1 MATPEPESS
10 ASLSSSSGSSSTVA
24 DGASR
29 GPSPSE
35 IGRAGASPRPKK
47 VPFSMVRTFVLADL
61 ITLGNAFCGTGAV
74 LASMSYVEDRD
85 RASIWA
91 ALVLLPL
98 ALVCDALDGA
108 VARWRRKSSPLGA
121 DLDSLADIVSFG
133 VAPAA
138 LGFALGLRGGWD
150 SVALCFFVAC
160 GISRLARYNV
170 TAAALSDESG
180 KVRYYEGTPIPT
192 SLALVF
198 ALGVAF
204 AKGRVDETLWLGAV
218 RLGPFAFHP
227 FSLIYVVNGALMV
240 STFRIPKP

>member
-10 ASLSSSSGSSSTVA
+10 ATLAVSSGASSSPSVN
-24 DGASR
+24 GAA
-29 GPSPSE
+29 
-35 IGRAGASPRPKK
+35 RAPRPKK

-74 LASMSYVEDRD
+74 LASMSYVASRERP
-85 RASIWA
+85 SIWCA
-91 ALVLLPL
+91 FVLLPL
-98 ALVCDALDGA
+98 ALICDALDGA

-180 KVRYYEGTPIPT
+180 KVKYYEGTPIPT

-204 AKGRVDETLWLGAV
+204 AQGRVGETIWLGAV
-218 RLGPFAFHP
+218 ELGSFVFHP
-227 FSLIYVVNGALMV
+227 LSLMYIVSGALMV